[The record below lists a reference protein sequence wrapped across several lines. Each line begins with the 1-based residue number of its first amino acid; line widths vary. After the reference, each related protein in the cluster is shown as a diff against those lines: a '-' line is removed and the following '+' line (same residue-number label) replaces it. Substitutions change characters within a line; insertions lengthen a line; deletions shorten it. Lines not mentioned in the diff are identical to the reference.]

1 MNTNI
6 HPKTTQR
13 KVFKSFLDPFLKTFR
28 KVLLRVCLR
37 SCSRTQGLVHLSLR
51 TVFTILVQVV
61 PQTVR
66 WVMHPGGGYQQDKVG
81 FVIPPWMASHNRQAP
96 VVALPLLDLPPLL
109 RASPE
114 TPKAIAE
121 VKR

>member
-13 KVFKSFLDPFLKTFR
+13 KVLNSFLDPFLKTFR
-28 KVLLRVCLR
+28 KVLLR
-37 SCSRTQGLVHLSLR
+37 SCSRTQGLVQLSLR
-51 TVFTILVQVV
+51 AVFTILDQVV

-81 FVIPPWMASHNRQAP
+81 FVIPPWMAVHNRQAP
-96 VVALPLLDLPPLL
+96 VVTLPLLDLPPLL

>member
-1 MNTNI
+1 M
-6 HPKTTQR
+6 QE
-13 KVFKSFLDPFLKTFR
+13 
-28 KVLLRVCLR
+28 
-37 SCSRTQGLVHLSLR
+37 LVQFSVR
-51 TVFTILVQVV
+51 AVSAILVQVV

-66 WVMHPGGGYQQDKVG
+66 WVIHPGGGYQQDKVG
-81 FVIPPWMASHNRQAP
+81 FVIPPWLADHNRQAP
-96 VVALPLLDLPPLL
+96 VVTLPLLGLPPLL

>member
-1 MNTNI
+1 M
-6 HPKTTQR
+6 
-13 KVFKSFLDPFLKTFR
+13 
-28 KVLLRVCLR
+28 
-37 SCSRTQGLVHLSLR
+37 QGLVQLSVR
-51 TVFTILVQVV
+51 AVFAILVQVV

-81 FVIPPWMASHNRQAP
+81 FVIPPWLADHNRQAP
-96 VVALPLLDLPPLL
+96 VVTLPLLGLPPLL

-114 TPKAIAE
+114 TPEATAE